1 MAANLPCK
9 TMDIFS
15 MNIKFFKIM
24 FQKMDKFIRLI
35 SLLFIVITIFSNQSF
50 GLDVR
55 TLTLEECIDIAL
67 EKSPEIMYLKSD
79 LERDQ
84 QRVKATR
91 AGLKSNASVSFY
103 LPSLHDMFDEIY
115 DSSEK
120 IFKFKHTRKNRF
132 LSNLRINQPIPTNGN
147 FSLNHIFFYET
158 QFHGVRNFSNH
169 FYLEFVQP
177 IFTPNLLKMN
187 IRRAELSLRRTQLEY
202 ESRRLNLIHSITSN
216 FYELYKTTVE
226 YEIQAAE
233 TKQRETA
240 VGSAREKLKSDGID
254 EMELTQLEVA
264 LSNSKAELISRKKE
278 LEEQTN
284 WFKQI
289 IGLFTEDEIRVSPD
303 LDFTPEIVEPESA
316 VKEGLNNSIIFKE
329 YEINLE
335 SSRLFVI
342 DAQRRNEFKGDII
355 ISLGLDN
362 KDPLFTESFSQF
374 DRTNSIILN
383 FSMPLWDWGR
393 NKAQVASAT
402 ASLRRTE
409 LSAEENRKS
418 VERELREAVRKINE
432 ATNRLNI
439 LKRSQQTAQK
449 SYDMIL
455 EKFNKAEISAQDL
468 ERAQRRL
475 TRTKLSYI
483 NAVVDYQ
490 IAMSDLERRKSGG
503 FGYVRI
509 QRVGGMY

>member
-1 MAANLPCK
+1 
-9 TMDIFS
+9 MDIFP

-24 FQKMDKFIRLI
+24 FQKMYKFIRLI
-35 SLLFIVITIFSNQSF
+35 SLLFIVISIFSNQSF
-50 GLDVR
+50 GLNVR
-55 TLTLEECIDIAL
+55 TLTLEECIEIAL
-67 EKSPEIMYLKSD
+67 EKSSEIMYLKSD

-91 AGLKSNASVSFY
+91 AGLKSNASVSFNI
-103 LPSLHDMFDEIY
+103 PSFNLKIDEIY

-120 IFKFKHTRKNRF
+120 IFKFIRTRRNRL

-147 FSLNHIFFYET
+147 LSLNHIFFYET
-158 QFHGVRNFSNH
+158 QLHGVINFSNH

-177 IFTPNLLKMN
+177 IFTPNSLKMD
-187 IRRAELSLRRTQLEY
+187 IKRAELSLRRTQLRY
-202 ESRRLNLIHSITSN
+202 DSRKLNLLHSITSN
-216 FYELYKTTVE
+216 FYQLYKTTVE
-226 YEIQAAE
+226 YEIQATE

-240 VGSAREKLKSDGID
+240 VKSAGEKLKSGKID
-254 EMELTQLEVA
+254 EMEFTQLEVA
-264 LSNSKAELISRKKE
+264 LANSNAELLSRKKE

-303 LDFTPEIVEPESA
+303 LDFTPEIIKPESI
-316 VKEGLNNSIIFKE
+316 VNEGLNNSIIFKE

-335 SSRLFVI
+335 FSRLYVI

-362 KDPLFTESFSQF
+362 KDPLFAESFSQF
-374 DRTNSIILN
+374 DRTNSIIFN

-418 VERELREAVRKINE
+418 VERELLEAVRKINE

-449 SYDMIL
+449 SYDLIL
-455 EKFNKAEISAQDL
+455 EKFNTGEISAQDL
-468 ERAQRRL
+468 ERTQRRL

-483 NAVVDYQ
+483 DAIVDYQ
-490 IAMSDLERRKSGG
+490 IAMSDLKRRKNGG

-509 QRVGGMY
+509 LRVGGR